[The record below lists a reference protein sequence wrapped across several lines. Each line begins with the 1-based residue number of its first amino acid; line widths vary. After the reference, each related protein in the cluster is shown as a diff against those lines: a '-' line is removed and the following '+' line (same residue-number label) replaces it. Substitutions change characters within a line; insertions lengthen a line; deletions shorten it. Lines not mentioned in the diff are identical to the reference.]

1 MYAFKSASELRRL
14 LRINRVTARD
24 LLEEYLARVDLYNG
38 ELNAIIWEDRAKA
51 RQIADAIEP
60 VEPRPLAGIPITVK
74 EAFDLTGS
82 PTTLGIT
89 EMRNNVAKHD
99 SVVVGRLREAG
110 ANVFGKTNVPQ
121 GLGDLQ
127 SYYSVYGQTNNPWN
141 VARTPGGS
149 SGGSAAALAAG
160 LTGLEMG
167 SDIGGS
173 IRNPA
178 HYCGVFGHK
187 PTCSLVP
194 TRGHAQPPGVLIEP
208 DIGVVGPMARSAED
222 LDLALDVVAG
232 SDSLAS
238 AVRYEL
244 PTLDGRHLKDLR
256 VAIWAN
262 DEMSPVGTDA
272 LDAVGAVAQACKDAG
287 AEVDESARPL
297 FSSADS
303 DSLYSRLIWSFR
315 GAVVPEEQFDRFRAE
330 AQALETDDQSERATM
345 LRALVLYHRDWVA
358 LSNKREQLRWAWH
371 AFFKSY
377 DVIIAPIAGTA
388 AFPHDHSPIEA
399 RTILVDDQ
407 PRPYFDPLFWGALFG
422 VAYLP
427 ATAIPVTRNAEGLP
441 LGVQIVGPAYGD
453 RITIGVARLLEDA
466 GFRFSPPSG
475 YAGD

>member
-1 MYAFKSASELRRL
+1 MQAFKSASELRHL
-14 LRINRVTARD
+14 LRIKKVTARD
-24 LLEEYLARVDLYNG
+24 LLEEYLARVDRYDVA
-38 ELNAIIWEDRAKA
+38 LNAIVWQDRAKA
-51 RQIADAIEP
+51 RQVADAIEP
-60 VEPRPLAGIPITVK
+60 GDPRPLAGIPMTVK

-82 PTTLGIT
+82 PTTLGVP
-89 EMRNNVAKHD
+89 EMRNNIAKHD
-99 SVVVGRLREAG
+99 SVVVARLREAG
-110 ANVFGKTNVPQ
+110 ATVFGKSNVPL

-127 SYYSVYGQTNNPWN
+127 SYNDIYGQTNNPWN

-167 SDIGGS
+167 SDVGGS

-187 PTCSLVP
+187 PTWSLVP
-194 TRGHAQPPGVLIEP
+194 TRGHAQPAGVYIEP
-208 DIGVVGPMARSAED
+208 DIAVVGPMARSAAD
-222 LDLALDVVAG
+222 LDLTLDVVAG
-232 SDSLAS
+232 PDVLAS

-256 VAIWAN
+256 VAVWAT
-262 DEMSPVGTDA
+262 DEMSPVDTDA
-272 LDAVGAVAQACKDAG
+272 LAAVGAVAQACKDAG
-287 AEVDESARPL
+287 AKVDDSARPAIT
-297 FSSADS
+297 SAEIN
-303 DSLYSRLIWSFR
+303 SLYSKLTLSFR
-315 GAVVPEEQFDRFRAE
+315 GAVVPEVQFDQLRAKV
-330 AQALETDDQSERATM
+330 QALATNDQSERAVM
-345 LRALVLYHRDWVA
+345 LRTLVLHHRDWVV
-358 LSNKREQLRWAWH
+358 LSNEREKLRWAWH
-371 AFFKSY
+371 AFFKEF

-399 RTILVDDQ
+399 RTILVDNQ
-407 PRPYFDPLFWGALFG
+407 PRPYFLPLFWGGLFG

-466 GFRFSPPSG
+466 GFRFTPPPG
-475 YAGD
+475 YAT